1 MTANTPK
8 SSNESPKFYISK
20 QAIRF
25 TNTQIYTKASS
36 KNSYKQQ
43 SLSPESVNNIS
54 NLETDPVVKQSLTGW
69 NPGQGVTLCIPES
82 SVFTKIVEINLPIQ
96 EMHETVIWQVQN
108 YLPRPADQMIID
120 WQILKENGSSTTVQV
135 VAAPKDLIEKYVDI
149 LRNYGVKVVDI
160 DTPSMVLSRIAAN
173 QSLPGLFIDAESESV
188 IMIGLDKNTID
199 LVSVVPD
206 PQDIPQVVS
215 QMINYVSQK
224 YNIEIINIYISGSQS
239 QVVSSSLQTKAKI
252 NILPSPQTLIIDT
265 IASKPVAPPIDRQ
278 TINLVPT
285 QYQVDYAQVSANSGR
300 KRIFSI
306 SAICLLILNMLTAYF
321 VFLSWQAYS
330 KSIPVSP
337 PTSDF
342 QIQLDNFTK
351 SQSQIN
357 LITNN
362 LKDRRSPYE
371 AIQTLSTNLPPSITL
386 SNIHF
391 VLATQSLIIVGVSP
405 TQADILS
412 FKESLDKTGIFESVK
427 LPLSV
432 YEKREPIPFTI
443 TIKIIS
449 SNSRP

>member
-1 MTANTPK
+1 MTNNTKP
-8 SSNESPKFYISK
+8 SNESPKFYISK

-25 TNTQIYTKASS
+25 TNTQIYVKALS
-36 KNSYKQQ
+36 KKSYKQQ
-43 SLSPESVNNIS
+43 PLSPESISNIS
-54 NLETDPVVKQSLTGW
+54 NLETDPVLKQILAGW

-120 WQILKENGSSTTVQV
+120 WQILKENGSSITVQV

-173 QSLPGLFIDAESESV
+173 QSLPGLFIDAESETTV
-188 IMIGLDKNTID
+188 MIGLEKNTID
-199 LVSVVPD
+199 LVSVVPN
-206 PQDIPQVVS
+206 PQDVPRVVS
-215 QMINYVSQK
+215 QMINYCSQK
-224 YNIEIINIYISGSQS
+224 HNVEISSIYISGAQS
-239 QVVSSSLQTKAKI
+239 QQVSTDLQTNLKI
-252 NILPSPQTLIIDT
+252 NILPSPETLIIDT
-265 IASKPVAPPIDRQ
+265 IANKPVAPPVDRQ

-285 QYQVDYAQVSANSGR
+285 QYQVDYAQVSASSGR

-306 SAICLLILNMLTAYF
+306 TAICLLLLNALTAYF
-321 VFLSWQAYS
+321 VFLSWQSYS
-330 KSIPVSP
+330 KSSPVAP

-342 QIQLDNFTK
+342 QLQLDNFTK

-357 LITNN
+357 LITDN
-362 LKDRRSPYE
+362 LKDRRSAYE
-371 AIQTLSTNLPPSITL
+371 SIQTLSTNVPSAITL

-391 VLATQSLIIVGVSP
+391 VLATESLIVVGVSP
-405 TQADILS
+405 TQSDILS
-412 FKESLDKTGIFESVK
+412 FKESLDKTGIFEPVK

-443 TIKIIS
+443 TVKIIS
-449 SNSRP
+449 TNPKS